1 LLFDIVNRYYDFFG
15 FVKGWC
21 FMKQLFSAD
30 REYNLW
36 VQGLKQKIR
45 SAQIKAALSV
55 NTEMLNFYWELG
67 TDIVEKQKTA
77 KWGDGLV
84 DQLSKDLTTEFPGM
98 KGFSRRNIMYI
109 QQWYL
114 FYSQSGLIVQQAVA
128 QLSGIPW
135 GHNITIIS
143 KCKNVDEALF
153 YVQAT
158 AKNNWSRSVLT
169 HQIEGKLFE
178 REGKAINNFQS
189 TLPVPQSDLAVQTLK
204 DPYIFDFMTIRQQH
218 DEKELEDALIS
229 HVTKFL
235 LELGAGFS
243 YIGRQYK
250 IEIDGDE
257 FFIDL
262 LFYHVKLHCYVV
274 VELKTVK
281 FQPEFAGKLNFY
293 VSSIDEILKTERDDP
308 TIGILICKSKN
319 NTVVEYSIKDIN
331 KPIGVSRYNIVSN
344 LEEKI
349 KSSLST
355 IEEIEKEMG
364 S

>member
-1 LLFDIVNRYYDFFG
+1 
-15 FVKGWC
+15 
-21 FMKQLFSAD
+21 MKQLFSAD

-36 VQGLKQKIR
+36 VQRLKQKIR

-67 TDIVEKQKTA
+67 TDIVEKQKVA
-77 KWGDGLV
+77 KWGDGFLAR
-84 DQLSKDLTTEFPGM
+84 LSDDLMNEFPGM
-98 KGFSRRNIMYI
+98 KGFSLRNIKYI
-109 QQWYL
+109 RQWFL
-114 FYSQSGLIVQQAVA
+114 FYSTQDLIGQQAVAQIMQQVVA

-158 AKNNWSRSVLT
+158 AKNNWSRSILT

-178 REGKAINNFQS
+178 REGKAITNFQS

-293 VSSIDEILKTERDDP
+293 VSAIDGILKTEKDDP

-349 KSSLST
+349 KSSLQT
-355 IEEIEKEMG
+355 IEEIEKEME

>member
-1 LLFDIVNRYYDFFG
+1 
-15 FVKGWC
+15 
-21 FMKQLFSAD
+21 MKQLFSAD
-30 REYNLW
+30 REYKSW
-36 VQGLKQKIR
+36 VKGLKQKIR

-67 TDIVEKQKTA
+67 ADIVEKQKTA
-77 KWGDGLV
+77 KWGDGF
-84 DQLSKDLTTEFPGM
+84 LSKLSDDLMDEFPGM
-98 KGFSRRNIMYI
+98 KGFSLRNIKYI
-109 QQWYL
+109 RQWVL
-114 FYSQSGLIVQQAVA
+114 FYSTRNSIGQQAVAQIVQQVVA

-158 AKNNWSRSVLT
+158 AKNNWSRSILT

-178 REGKAINNFQS
+178 REGKAITNFQS

-262 LFYHVKLHCYVV
+262 LFYHVKLHC
-274 VELKTVK
+274 
-281 FQPEFAGKLNFY
+281 
-293 VSSIDEILKTERDDP
+293 
-308 TIGILICKSKN
+308 C
-319 NTVVEYSIKDIN
+319 
-331 KPIGVSRYNIVSN
+331 
-344 LEEKI
+344 
-349 KSSLST
+349 
-355 IEEIEKEMG
+355 
-364 S
+364 

>member
-293 VSSIDEILKTERDDP
+293 VSSIDEILKTEKDDP

>member
-1 LLFDIVNRYYDFFG
+1 
-15 FVKGWC
+15 
-21 FMKQLFSAD
+21 MKQLFNDD
-30 REYNLW
+30 REYKSW
-36 VQGLKQKIR
+36 VKGVKEKIR
-45 SAQIKAALSV
+45 SVQIRAALNV
-55 NTEMLNFYWELG
+55 NTEMLSFYWELG
-67 TDIVEKQKTA
+67 SDIVEKQKTA
-77 KWGDGLV
+77 KWGDGFLAK
-84 DQLSKDLTTEFPGM
+84 LSNDLMNEFPGI
-98 KGFSRRNIMYI
+98 KGFSLRNIKYI
-109 QQWYL
+109 RQWFL
-114 FYSQSGLIVQQAVA
+114 FYSTQDLIGQQAVAQIVQQVVA

-143 KCKNVDEALF
+143 KCKNVDEAIF

-169 HQIEGKLFE
+169 HQIEGNLFE
-178 REGKAINNFQS
+178 REGKAVTNFQS
-189 TLPVPQSDLAVQTLK
+189 TLPAPQSDLAIQTLK

-218 DEKELEDALIS
+218 DEKELENALIS

-262 LFYHVKLHCYVV
+262 LFYHVRLHCYVV

-293 VSSIDEILKTERDDP
+293 VSAIDRILKTEKDDP

-331 KPIGVSRYNIVSN
+331 KPIGVSHYNIISN

-349 KSSLST
+349 KSSFPT
-355 IEEIEKEMG
+355 IEEIQAELSEK
-364 S
+364 

>member
-1 LLFDIVNRYYDFFG
+1 
-15 FVKGWC
+15 
-21 FMKQLFSAD
+21 MKKLFSAD
-30 REYNLW
+30 KEYKSW
-36 VQGLKQKIR
+36 VKELKEKIR
-45 SAQIKAALSV
+45 SVQIKATLNV
-55 NTEMLNFYWELG
+55 NTEMLTFYWELG
-67 TDIVEKQKTA
+67 SDIVEKQKTA

-114 FYSQSGLIVQQAVA
+114 FYSKSGLIGQQAAAQIVQQVVA

-143 KCKNVDEALF
+143 KSKNVDEAIF

-169 HQIEGKLFE
+169 HQIEGNLFE
-178 REGKAINNFQS
+178 REGKAITNFQS
-189 TLPVPQSDLAVQTLK
+189 TLPAPQSDLAIQTLK

-218 DEKELEDALIS
+218 DEKELENALIS

-293 VSSIDEILKTERDDP
+293 VSAVDGMLKTEKDDT

-344 LEEKI
+344 LKG
-349 KSSLST
+349 KVRSSLPT
-355 IEEIEKEMG
+355 IEEIRAELSEK
-364 S
+364 